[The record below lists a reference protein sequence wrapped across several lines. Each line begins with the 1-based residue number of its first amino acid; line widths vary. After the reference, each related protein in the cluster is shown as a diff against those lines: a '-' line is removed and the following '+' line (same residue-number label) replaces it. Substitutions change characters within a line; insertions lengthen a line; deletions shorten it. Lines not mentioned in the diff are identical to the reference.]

1 MLKFI
6 KEVDL
11 GSGVRKASATDIF
24 TSDYD
29 NFFVTVTDLTSP
41 YSIGNFS
48 PAYFIDTSDSDITT
62 ANYFTS
68 TFDRATYTTPS
79 GENVYSNQTKIQ
91 LAFVADANP
100 ESPGL
105 QFWVFN
111 PMNSSSYTMM
121 AYKQN
126 VSNTVG
132 QGTYQQSATV
142 LKENTQVAGIAF
154 EHVFTGQVLDGGTLR
169 SYGLE

>member
-41 YSIGNFS
+41 YAVGSYS
-48 PAYFIDTSDSDITT
+48 PAYFLDTSGTDITT

-68 TFDRATYTTPS
+68 QYDRATYTTPAFES
-79 GENVYSNQTKIQ
+79 PYSNQTKIQ

-100 ESPGL
+100 ESPGI
-105 QFWVFN
+105 QFWIFN

-121 AYKQN
+121 TYKQN
-126 VSNTVG
+126 VSTTG
-132 QGTYQQSATV
+132 GAGGYQQIATV
-142 LKENTQVAGIAF
+142 LKENTQVAGISY
-154 EHVFTGQVLDGGTLR
+154 EHTFSGQVLDGGILR